1 MAFLEVRKIT
11 RRFPGVTA
19 LKDVNMTVDLGRIH
33 TIAGE
38 NGAGKSTLV
47 KILFGELRPTEG
59 DIFINGADAL
69 KDPTLFNYISY
80 VPQEIRL
87 FQNMTVAENVFI
99 PFRKSGI
106 SRFLIDHSRLNA
118 AAQEF
123 VDQLGINVQPSRLVR
138 SISIADQQ
146 LVQIARALSNR
157 RCKALILDE
166 PTTSLTSREI
176 DRLFKVIRQLKSESR
191 AIIFISHK
199 MSELFALG
207 DDVTVLR
214 NGALI
219 GHRPLQGLSER
230 DLIRMMTGEEVKI
243 DQIFLPETPATRP
256 ILEVEGLSG
265 RGFSDV
271 SFTLRQGEILGFA
284 GLVGAGRS
292 ELMQTIFGYLKS
304 TRGRISV
311 NGRFWELGDP
321 TYSTD
326 NGLFYLSEER
336 RRHGLLPLLSVRDN
350 IGISLFDQTARAG
363 VISATKENKVV
374 NDTIEKFEIKTPS
387 MHRLISFLSGGN
399 QQKVIIGRALACHPK
414 ILIFDEPTKGI
425 DVKTRIEIHKIMK
438 NLAEGGV
445 GIILVSSDLS
455 ELRRC
460 ASRIIT
466 MCGGRITGEFTTVD
480 TDARTLVEAI
490 FGSRGDR
497 DVD

>member
-1 MAFLEVRKIT
+1 
-11 RRFPGVTA
+11 
-19 LKDVNMTVDLGRIH
+19 
-33 TIAGE
+33 
-38 NGAGKSTLV
+38 
-47 KILFGELRPTEG
+47 
-59 DIFINGADAL
+59 
-69 KDPTLFNYISY
+69 
-80 VPQEIRL
+80 
-87 FQNMTVAENVFI
+87 
-99 PFRKSGI
+99 
-106 SRFLIDHSRLNA
+106 
-118 AAQEF
+118 
-123 VDQLGINVQPSRLVR
+123 
-138 SISIADQQ
+138 
-146 LVQIARALSNR
+146 
-157 RCKALILDE
+157 
-166 PTTSLTSREI
+166 
-176 DRLFKVIRQLKSESR
+176 
-191 AIIFISHK
+191 

-497 DVD
+497 DVA